1 MIFQG
6 STHFK
11 KDQITYYK
19 YVQFNVFLL
28 YQYLSKVRR
37 KGKKKR
43 REGGRE
49 GRKERRREGKKKGR
63 EEGGEGGERGEGR
76 VSHFSLA
83 KFPLYHTFYY
93 H

>member
-1 MIFQG
+1 M

-49 GRKERRREGKKKGR
+49 GRKERRREGKKERRKKKKNR
-63 EEGGEGGERGEGR
+63 EG
-76 VSHFSLA
+76 L
-83 KFPLYHTFYY
+83 KILFPSFALQRD
-93 H
+93 